1 MGMNNEELK
10 TRFSELLGKDN
21 CLDMIEG
28 IFDFE
33 KEYKTSEFYK
43 HTKMP
48 IFDTIKYFKIWN
60 LLNLKDVQKTLQD
73 FIDGLD
79 FKKLINLMEQLGSVF
94 AQENSDIMSEIQS
107 FRDTYSD
114 TGLKD
119 IVNNLKN

>member
-10 TRFSELLGKDN
+10 TRLSELLGKDN

-48 IFDTIKYFKIWN
+48 IFETIKYFKIWN
-60 LLNLKDVQKTLQD
+60 LLNLKDVQKTFQD

-79 FKKLINLMEQLGSVF
+79 LKKLVNLMEQLGSIF
-94 AQENSDIMSEIQS
+94 AQENDSIVNELKDFKE
-107 FRDTYSD
+107 TYSQ
-114 TGLKD
+114 TGLND
-119 IVNNLKN
+119 LVNHLK

>member
-10 TRFSELLGKDN
+10 TRLSELLGKDN

-48 IFDTIKYFKIWN
+48 IYKIWN

-79 FKKLINLMEQLGSVF
+79 LKKLINLMEQLGSVF

-107 FRDTYSD
+107 FKDTYSD

-119 IVNNLKN
+119 IINNLNN